1 MSFPLARVWGFD
13 TGQYLQY
20 YAQRKAPICLWMKF
34 YAARAQE
41 HADRAPPLSWAKEQG
56 WVLRQAGLAF
66 VSAQCQ
72 NKPRKMES

>member
-1 MSFPLARVWGFD
+1 MSDMSFPLARVWGFD

-41 HADRAPPLSWAKEQG
+41 HADRAPPLSWAK
-56 WVLRQAGLAF
+56 
-66 VSAQCQ
+66 
-72 NKPRKMES
+72 